1 MELRQLEC
9 FIAICEEL
17 HFTRASEKLGITQP
31 TLSYQI
37 KLLEDDLG
45 MPLFNRIGKKIT
57 MTEAGSLLRNHCST
71 IFGSLAGAREEI
83 FELQHI
89 ERGTLSIGVLI
100 GEINEL
106 VSGLLID
113 FHRMYPKVQI
123 KLYGVEDVVEPLVDN
138 DLDFAVTILPLE
150 DERFGKVSLY
160 EEQFYFVMNE
170 DHPLS
175 KNKSIALD
183 EVKKASVIMF
193 PPTHRCRKMIDLA
206 CSLQSFDL
214 NPKIETSTIESLLML
229 VRSGAGISILSKTL
243 LELYPHPELK
253 VVPLTNPVLKREV
266 GVIYLKD
273 RYMGK
278 AAKEFIELLI
288 KHIAVIKK

>member
-150 DERFGKVSLY
+150 DERFSKVSLY